1 MKKYLN
7 TPTPQKK
14 ERLRTSAKK
23 VAVGHIDL
31 SCNFLACV
39 CGMWHVLLTLLLLL
53 ISREVVLGEV
63 ERVRVSTVTSTFRDS
78 RNRTLLFHGTNCV
91 KKVYPFYPSL
101 SDENVTD
108 MKGDMI
114 DKRTKQIHKSPHHE
128 PRIPDN

>member
-1 MKKYLN
+1 
-7 TPTPQKK
+7 
-14 ERLRTSAKK
+14 
-23 VAVGHIDL
+23 
-31 SCNFLACV
+31 
-39 CGMWHVLLTLLLLL
+39 MWHVLLTLLLLL

-108 MKGDMI
+108 MKGMGVNVV
-114 DKRTKQIHKSPHHE
+114 RLGVMMPGVF
-128 PRIPDN
+128 P